1 MPSEASS
8 SSDNNV
14 LLATAVALF
23 ATTCVVCIRGNVCGG
38 AKAKNATGGTKLI
51 AQELRLASKESNNMI
66 QREPHFL
73 VV

>member
-1 MPSEASS
+1 MDHSMICSS
-8 SSDNNV
+8 TDAGSLRV
-14 LLATAVALF
+14 RTETREL
-23 ATTCVVCIRGNVCGG
+23 R
-38 AKAKNATGGTKLI
+38 KAKLI